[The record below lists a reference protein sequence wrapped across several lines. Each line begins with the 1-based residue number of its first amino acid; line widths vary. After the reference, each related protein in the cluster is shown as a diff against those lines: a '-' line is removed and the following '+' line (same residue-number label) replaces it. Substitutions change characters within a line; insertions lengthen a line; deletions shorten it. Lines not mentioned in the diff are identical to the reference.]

1 MATFKFNLDQK
12 CTVWYRT
19 DFDVEANSEQ
29 EAIEKATAMFSSGE
43 LDDYPW
49 YGITDTIEPLFP
61 SENEGQPTQEL
72 MFKDNTIETNQS

>member
-29 EAIEKATAMFSSGE
+29 EAIKKGKGNVFIGR
-43 LDDYPW
+43 
-49 YGITDTIEPLFP
+49 IR
-61 SENEGQPTQEL
+61 
-72 MFKDNTIETNQS
+72 

>member
-12 CTVWYRT
+12 CTTWYRT

-29 EAIEKATAMFSSGE
+29 EAIEKARAMFLSGE

-49 YGITDTIEPLFP
+49 YNLTDTIELIYP
-61 SENEGQPTQEL
+61 SENAGQPTQEL
-72 MFKDNTIETNQS
+72 MFKDNTIETNK

>member
-1 MATFKFNLDQK
+1 MTIFKFNLDQK

-19 DFDVEANSEQ
+19 DFEVEANSEQ
-29 EAIEKATAMFSSGE
+29 EAIEKARAMFSSGE

-49 YGITDTIEPLFP
+49 YNLTDTTELILP

-72 MFKDNTIETNQS
+72 MFKDNTIETNK